1 MISPMSSNSY
11 NKPFKLDKATMLNVQ
26 AVSEGFQPSR
36 TVSLPVNILTEKNGL
51 IQKTFL
57 GQWESCD
64 QMLKT
69 NAVEEKTVNNIF
81 LDPTKEDDFGHSFK
95 GFIEIEKHGTYQF
108 QTTSDDGSR
117 LLIDGFPIVNNDG
130 LHSRKTVS
138 GDIPLKAGLH
148 EIEIHFF
155 ERGGQESLEVEWK
168 GPDFDWRIIPAFRLF
183 KTRD

>member
-1 MISPMSSNSY
+1 VD
-11 NKPFKLDKATMLNVQ
+11 KPTMLNVRSF
-26 AVSEGFQPSR
+26 AEGFQPSR
-36 TVSLPVNILTEKNGL
+36 TVSQPVNILTKNNGL

-69 NAVEEKTVNNIF
+69 NAVEEKTVNNFF
-81 LDPTKEDDFGHSFK
+81 LDPTKENDFGHSLK
-95 GFIEIEKHGTYQF
+95 GFIQIEKRGTYEF

-117 LLIDGFPIVNNDG
+117 LLINGFPIVNNDG

-148 EIEIHFF
+148 EIEVHFF
-155 ERGGQESLEVEWK
+155 ERGGQESLEVKWK
-168 GPDFDWRIIPAFRLF
+168 GPDFDWRRIPAFRLF
-183 KTRD
+183 KTSD